1 MPENLNNKGFGVV
14 PLLLVAAAIGTAGF
28 IGVNYFSSR
37 SELGDVLQANT
48 SSKPVPCTGSPSGNN
63 AYKYENGKNC
73 FYTFRSNIQFVAADL
88 DRMKTLQDEAAAA
101 KPSRPNPFP
110 NFVRPPKNSAVY
122 MGGIQVAIPGGKSGR
137 IGLVTQIADPAP
149 ITIANNRY
157 GDIQFRAYRNVLEYG
172 ADGKIV
178 NNKLT
183 VLVKLSGP
191 RITLKKGVLGQGNV
205 ILLRGADADATI
217 DANLFS
223 YVTSGFVNPTPT
235 ATVTRTVTATP
246 RPSGTPT
253 PRPSGTPTPRPSP
266 TPTRAP
272 QIPTP
277 GPTITPAP
285 QTSLTPYQGAMPL
298 PCSFSRPAGYT
309 STYSIETSEARKG
322 QNCFFDYTVVNPNLA
337 RAFNDMNTANRN
349 AGTGPKPYAGFF
361 TPTPG
366 RAQYYADNGPMSG
379 PSSSACLGLSPN
391 GQKWETIRYVDSKY
405 GRVDFIV
412 WQNVVTYETGF
423 KLNPTRYI
431 YLTQLRG
438 PKVTVNGADTLCRG
452 TLRLTLEE
460 YRTLFTR
467 IRIDVS
473 GFNNNISVNP
483 VDKFAP
489 EYRWTTNNGAWP
501 NTLGD
506 FMSKYINGQV
516 IQDTVRDYF
525 RTNFGIAFLIDV
537 PNSPTKTCAFGP
549 NGQRPSAQRFGNSNY
564 ELYNDVYILTPNR
577 LGGYQAI
584 AQTSGPKLAFRA
596 SPDAFERCGV
606 IFFRKGTP
614 NPVNGTVNVPAG
626 AGNVNFDWKKE
637 SSPVNK
643 AISDWITFSD
653 SFQRNQIMGYYN
665 LLPKSG
671 TGFILDGG
679 PRSNQDPNSCGFFLN
694 GQDGVNK
701 TLVVK
706 AKASN
711 GSTIDVKANYQLFNN
726 VSYIDREGRSFT
738 VNVVAQT
745 SGPRIVPTS
754 ADAQYK
760 CGVIVLDPRAN
771 TNNPPL
777 TLQKVSTTASPT
789 PTPGSTTT
797 ASPAGG
803 M

>member
-28 IGVNYFSSR
+28 IGFSYFSSR

-122 MGGIQVAIPGGKSGR
+122 MSGIQVAIPGGKSGR
-137 IGLVTQIADPAP
+137 VGLVTQIADPAP

-172 ADGKIV
+172 ADGKRV

-205 ILLRGADADATI
+205 VLLRGADADATI

-223 YVTSGFVNPTPT
+223 YVTSGFVNPTPI
-235 ATVTRTVTATP
+235 ATVTRTATA
-246 RPSGTPT
+246 T

-309 STYSIETSEARKG
+309 STFSIETSESRKG
-322 QNCFFDYTVVNPNLA
+322 QNCYFDYTIVNPNLGS
-337 RAFNDMNTANRN
+337 AFNNMLSANQK
-349 AGTGPKPYAGFF
+349 AGTGSKPYNGFF
-361 TPTPG
+361 RPAAG

-391 GQKWETIRYVDSKY
+391 GQKREVIRYVDSKY

-412 WQNVVTYETGF
+412 WQNVVTYNTGF
-423 KLNPTRYI
+423 KLDTNRYI

-438 PKVTVNGADTLCRG
+438 PKVTVNGADILCRG
-452 TLRLTLEE
+452 TLRLSLDE
-460 YRTLFTR
+460 YRTLFNR

-473 GFNNNISVNP
+473 GFNNNVSIKP

-489 EYRWTTNNGAWP
+489 EYKWTTNNGAWP

-506 FMSKYINGQV
+506 FMSKYIDNQLV
-516 IQDTVRDYF
+516 SQTIREYF
-525 RTNFGIAFLIDV
+525 RTNFGTAFLIDV
-537 PNSPTKTCAFGP
+537 PNSPNLTCSFGP
-549 NGQRPSAQRFGNSNY
+549 NGQKPSAQRYGNSTY
-564 ELYNDVYILTPNR
+564 ELYNDVYLLTPNR
-577 LGGYQAI
+577 QGGYQAI

-596 SPDAFERCGV
+596 SPDAFEKCGV
-606 IFFRKGTP
+606 IFFRKGTQ
-614 NPVNGTVNVPAG
+614 NPISGTINVPAG
-626 AGNVNFDWKKE
+626 AGAVNFDWKRE
-637 SSPVNK
+637 SFSVNK
-643 AISDWITFSD
+643 AISDWISFSD
-653 SFQRNQIMGYYN
+653 SFQRSQIMGYYN

-679 PRSNQDPNSCGFFLN
+679 PRSTQNPNTCGFFLN
-694 GQDGVNK
+694 GQKGVNK

-706 AKASN
+706 AKATN

-726 VSYIDREGRSFT
+726 VSYIDKEGRSFK

-745 SGPRIVPTS
+745 AGPRLVPTN
-754 ADAQYK
+754 ADAQYR
-760 CGVIVLDPRAN
+760 CGVIVLDPKVN
-771 TNNPPL
+771 VNNPPI
-777 TLQKVSTTASPT
+777 TLQKVKTTSSPTPT
-789 PTPGSTTT
+789 PTPGSTAT

-803 M
+803 R